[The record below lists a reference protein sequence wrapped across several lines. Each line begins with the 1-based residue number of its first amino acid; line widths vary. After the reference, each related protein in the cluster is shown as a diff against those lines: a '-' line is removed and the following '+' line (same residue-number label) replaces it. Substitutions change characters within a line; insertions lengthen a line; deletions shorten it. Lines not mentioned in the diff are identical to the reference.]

1 MIRVCVLKPFLI
13 VCLIII
19 FNSAASAEPGSAWI
33 PGSVSPLGPLQGGSF
48 TITFTMDEDKFA
60 DTITFGSDGT
70 FSIDSLSEIE
80 NSTGS
85 YVDLL
90 GILFFANFSGYFLDS
105 PFSYT
110 FYGLYLSPAIAG
122 FNVIELS
129 GTVYTGQFSG
139 TETDTGSESGK

>member
-1 MIRVCVLKPFLI
+1 MIRVCMLKTLLI
-13 VCLIII
+13 VCLMII
-19 FNSAASAEPGSAWI
+19 FTGAASAEANSSFITGGVA
-33 PGSVSPLGPLQGGSF
+33 PLGPLQGGSF